1 MGPHNLLFWM
11 SLAAG
16 VAALCL
22 IALLK
27 IGRGAA
33 PANPHVSDS
42 PDLPPDRV

>member
-22 IALLK
+22 IALMK
-27 IGRGAA
+27 IGRASA
-33 PANPHVSDS
+33 PENSQAGERQ
-42 PDLPPDRV
+42 DLPSDRP